1 MKRILATLALLL
13 AAASAPAIVYEWT
26 ADIDR
31 PAPAVFTLAE
41 GETAQLACRLV
52 RRGAPFNTAATNAV
66 LYVQTNGMGRA
77 WWTLPASVDGSL
89 LRATVS
95 PDSVP
100 AASVVHAVIGASGPS
115 GLVYRAVADL
125 RYLPS
130 PGYAPNAVQPPV
142 RTLDFATVAWTNAP
156 WAVTEPSTTAPAMD
170 GIAASGIST
179 DYARADHVHPAE
191 TTKTRVVTSTSV
203 PHLPASAFPVTC
215 VVQGTSYSAMPEDV
229 ELLRSTS
236 GTTLRIDSYGI
247 CDFSA
252 DGIFVSAWS
261 QAEDLLFGGE
271 APIANA
277 FPILDFDFAVTV
289 RDVPVATMSDL
300 VAATNALYQ
309 LLNR

>member
-1 MKRILATLALLL
+1 MNRLSSILLFLVAATC
-13 AAASAPAIVYEWT
+13 APAISFEWS

-156 WAVTEPSTTAPAMD
+156 WA
-170 GIAASGIST
+170 
-179 DYARADHVHPAE
+179 
-191 TTKTRVVTSTSV
+191 
-203 PHLPASAFPVTC
+203 LPA
-215 VVQGTSYSAMPEDV
+215 D
-229 ELLRSTS
+229 
-236 GTTLRIDSYGI
+236 
-247 CDFSA
+247 
-252 DGIFVSAWS
+252 VSA
-261 QAEDLLFGGE
+261 A
-271 APIANA
+271 I
-277 FPILDFDFAVTV
+277 T
-289 RDVPVATMSDL
+289 
-300 VAATNALYQ
+300 AATNALPAPATGMSLPASYVAPWQ
-309 LLNR
+309 STPMMSDIRIAANSVTVVDFTPGRDSDMSIGIYLDRPPEGQGALYAIRFIANSLSDTQILWRWERDEHGEADIAAPPSVVPLGENQSKLFVAFREAGGALILSEL